1 VSGLLHSVTKHRGR
15 ADANSFTI
23 NAGARIMSIPDQTK
37 HSARQPN
44 GTQASTSQEPQI
56 VTEVLKAPGPNSPD
70 EAPQIAPSQATAL
83 RGRASRD
90 AATLRNA
97 LAFTQV
103 VGVLMRSPH
112 YRRYTLADL
121 EWLVI
126 PPLLAGQFRIGEAK
140 VDKNQG
146 AVMPVAVV
154 LWASVSA
161 EVDKKLMETEEAS
174 LQLKPEEWKSGD
186 ILWLV
191 HAAGET
197 RFVRQVVDELTKTT
211 LKGRQVKVRAHDP
224 AGKSKIHVLGASA
237 QA

>member
-1 VSGLLHSVTKHRGR
+1 
-15 ADANSFTI
+15 
-23 NAGARIMSIPDQTK
+23 MSTPYQAA
-37 HSARQPN
+37 HSAQRLD
-44 GTQASTSQEPQI
+44 GTQASTSLEPQI
-56 VTEVLKAPGPNSPD
+56 VTEVLKAPGPNSPN
-70 EAPQIAPSQATAL
+70 EPAQIAPAQAAAL
-83 RGRASRD
+83 KGRASRD
-90 AATLRNA
+90 AATMRNA
-97 LAFTQV
+97 WAFTQI

-112 YRRYTLADL
+112 YRRYTLGDL

-146 AVMPVAVV
+146 AVMPVAAV

-161 EVDKKLMETEEAS
+161 EVDKKLTETEEAS

-191 HAAGET
+191 HAVGEA

-211 LKGRQVKVRAHDP
+211 LKGRQVKVRARDP
-224 AGKSKIHVLGASA
+224 AGKSKIHVLGATA

>member
-1 VSGLLHSVTKHRGR
+1 LHSVTKHRGR

-237 QA
+237 Q